1 MVKIVEKYTH
11 EEQMAVVDYMSRLE
25 WPERQKKK

>member
-11 EEQMAVVDYMSRLE
+11 EQQMAVVDYMSRLT
-25 WPERQKKK
+25 WPERSAKK